1 MHFEPVF
8 VAERTSD
15 ADDKV
20 RIICCQCC
28 RNGRPAPRDWFSD
41 ETEKTNYL
49 RTIDMTNDRTPVH
62 YLFNFLTHSVYDTT
76 MFPFNN
82 LPIEL
87 QREIFVVAARSEQGS
102 ALRLVLV
109 ARRIRLW

>member
-1 MHFEPVF
+1 MHLELVF

-20 RIICCQCC
+20 RIICFQCC

-87 QREIFVVAARSEQGS
+87 QREIFVVAARSERGS